1 MSRPGILFLARL
13 FRHMSYVF
21 WSKYL
26 CSGVCGLPLL
36 FMTNPSRSCHGSCLT
51 SFVHFSGC
59 SGWKWHVRTVG
70 LLLIDYCMCIS
81 LAMFSGLVGMLLFL
95 SMIQSSGGV
104 SWFLK
109 IFLFIFFGLVSYSCL
124 YFDMAFL
131 MLSKV
136 CFVVIL
142 RTWVLAGLARL
153 ANVLIMSCWLI
164 SWSGGG
170 GMVL

>member
-1 MSRPGILFLARL
+1 M
-13 FRHMSYVF
+13 
-21 WSKYL
+21 
-26 CSGVCGLPLL
+26 
-36 FMTNPSRSCHGSCLT
+36 
-51 SFVHFSGC
+51 
-59 SGWKWHVRTVG
+59 RTVG

-81 LAMFSGLVGMLLFL
+81 LAMFSGLVRMLLFL

-153 ANVLIMSCWLI
+153 ANVLIMSCCLSLGLEVGVWCYDCDCLFRPRL
-164 SWSGGG
+164 GVFANL
-170 GMVL
+170 MYFLLCRLFF